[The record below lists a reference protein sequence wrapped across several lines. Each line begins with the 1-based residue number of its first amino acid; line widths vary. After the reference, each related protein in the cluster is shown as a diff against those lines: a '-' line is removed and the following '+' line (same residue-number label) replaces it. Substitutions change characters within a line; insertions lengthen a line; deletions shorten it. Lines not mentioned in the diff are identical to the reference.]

1 MTRRFVIFERFDTVV
16 VPFPFAEQAVLKRRP
31 VVVMSSRAF
40 NAANGATLVAMIT
53 TAKASVWPSDIALS
67 DLASAGLN
75 TPCILRWRLTTLPND
90 LILRALGR
98 LCALDRMA
106 CERGMAEM
114 VLG

>member
-1 MTRRFVIFERFDTVV
+1 MTRRFVIFERFDTAV

-31 VVVMSSRAF
+31 VVVMSSREF
-40 NAANGATLVAMIT
+40 NKANGATLVAMIT
-53 TAKASVWPSDIALS
+53 TAKVSVWPSDIALV
-67 DLASAGLN
+67 DLEAAGLM

-98 LCALDRMA
+98 LSAVDRMA

-114 VLG
+114 ILG

>member
-1 MTRRFVIFERFDTVV
+1 MIFERFDTVV

-40 NAANGATLVAMIT
+40 NQANGATLVAMIT
-53 TAKASVWPSDIALS
+53 TAQKSVWPSDVTLS

-98 LCALDRMA
+98 LCPLDRMA

>member
-1 MTRRFVIFERFDTVV
+1 MTRRFVIFERFDTAV

-31 VVVMSSRAF
+31 VVVMSSREF
-40 NAANGATLVAMIT
+40 NEANGATLVAMIT
-53 TAKASVWPSDIALS
+53 TAKVSVWPSDIALV
-67 DLASAGLN
+67 DLEAAGLM

-98 LCALDRMA
+98 LSAVDRMA

-114 VLG
+114 ILG

>member
-1 MTRRFVIFERFDTVV
+1 MIFDRFDTAV

-31 VVVMSSRAF
+31 VVIMSARRF
-40 NAANGATLVAMIT
+40 NAENQVTLVAMIT
-53 TAKASVWPSDIALS
+53 TAKASEWPSDIALT
-67 DLASAGLN
+67 DLDAAGLT

-98 LCALDRMA
+98 LSAVDRMA

-114 VLG
+114 VMG

>member
-1 MTRRFVIFERFDTVV
+1 MIFDRFDTAV

-53 TAKASVWPSDIALS
+53 TAKASVWPSDIVLS
-67 DLASAGLN
+67 DMAVAGLT

-98 LCALDRMA
+98 LSAVDRMA

>member
-1 MTRRFVIFERFDTVV
+1 MMRHLMIFERFDTAV

-31 VVVMSSRAF
+31 VVVMSSRVF

-53 TAKASVWPSDIALS
+53 TAKASVWPSDIVLG
-67 DLASAGLN
+67 DLAAAGLN

-98 LCALDRMA
+98 LSAVDRMA

>member
-1 MTRRFVIFERFDTVV
+1 MTRRFVICDRFDTAV

-53 TAKASVWPSDIALS
+53 TAKASIWPSDIALG
-67 DLASAGLN
+67 DLASSGLN
-75 TPCILRWRLTTLPND
+75 APCILRWRLTTLPND

-106 CERGMAEM
+106 CERGMAGM